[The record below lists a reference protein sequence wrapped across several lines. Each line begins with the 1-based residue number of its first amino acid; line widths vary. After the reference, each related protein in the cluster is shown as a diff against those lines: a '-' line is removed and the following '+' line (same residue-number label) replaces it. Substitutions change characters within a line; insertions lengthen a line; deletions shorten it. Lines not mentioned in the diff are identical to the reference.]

1 MALKS
6 RKIAIIG
13 TGLVGSSCGFALV
26 NQCVCDELL
35 MIDINEEKA
44 KGEAWDL
51 VHGVEYMSQRTK
63 VRQAKFEDCKD
74 VDIIIFTAGAAPKPG
89 QTRLD
94 TLGVSAAICDS
105 VVKEVMKSGFN
116 GIFVIASNPVDIIA
130 YHIWKLSGL
139 PKNQVI
145 GTGTT
150 IDSTRLK
157 NFLSQ
162 HLDGIDPRSIHA
174 YSMGEHGD
182 SQMVPWSN
190 VNVAGKSLLKIL
202 DENEKL
208 KSELNLDELVEKTAK
223 AGWEVYNR
231 KGTTYYGIA
240 AAVVG
245 IIKSIF
251 SDEKK
256 ILPVSS
262 LLEGEYG
269 ETNIYTGVPTI
280 IGKDGAEKVF
290 EIDMTDE
297 EKAKFKKSNDVLR
310 EFAKTIGY

>member
-1 MALKS
+1 
-6 RKIAIIG
+6 
-13 TGLVGSSCGFALV
+13 
-26 NQCVCDELL
+26 
-35 MIDINEEKA
+35 
-44 KGEAWDL
+44 
-51 VHGVEYMSQRTK
+51 
-63 VRQAKFEDCKD
+63 
-74 VDIIIFTAGAAPKPG
+74 
-89 QTRLD
+89 
-94 TLGVSAAICDS
+94 
-105 VVKEVMKSGFN
+105 
-116 GIFVIASNPVDIIA
+116 
-130 YHIWKLSGL
+130 
-139 PKNQVI
+139 
-145 GTGTT
+145 
-150 IDSTRLK
+150 
-157 NFLSQ
+157 
-162 HLDGIDPRSIHA
+162 
-174 YSMGEHGD
+174 MGEHGD

-208 KSELNLDELVEKTAK
+208 KSEMNLDELVEKTAK

-280 IGKDGAEKVF
+280 IGK
-290 EIDMTDE
+290 
-297 EKAKFKKSNDVLR
+297 
-310 EFAKTIGY
+310 